1 MKIPLNSILLSETLS
16 SFRGEF
22 SLKGTCHESEK
33 TCQSRAFCRSSNHL
47 WLCGI
52 TDSLFAGIPGMK
64 LGLAN
69 LAVLFILEKYT
80 WKEAALVS
88 VIRIFII
95 GFMFGNLFSI
105 LYSLAGAALSLTVMT
120 VMKKKSDFSI
130 LGISVAGGVS
140 HNIGQLLIACLI
152 TMTSGLIYYAPA
164 LLISGVITGLL
175 IGTLTN
181 EVLKRIH
188 F

>member
-1 MKIPLNSILLSETLS
+1 MNQKKLANLGLFAAVAIIFGYVESLIP
-16 SFRGEF
+16 F
-22 SLKGTCHESEK
+22 
-33 TCQSRAFCRSSNHL
+33 
-47 WLCGI
+47 
-52 TDSLFAGIPGMK
+52 FAGIPGMK

-120 VMKKKSDFSI
+120 VMKKNPTSASSVSVLPAVSPIISDSCS
-130 LGISVAGGVS
+130 L
-140 HNIGQLLIACLI
+140 
-152 TMTSGLIYYAPA
+152 PA
-164 LLISGVITGLL
+164 
-175 IGTLTN
+175 
-181 EVLKRIH
+181 
-188 F
+188 